1 MLDPRDAIGDLAQRF
16 PNSVFVSTCGFITR
30 DLLAVEDRPTNF
42 YLVGSMGMALPVALG
57 IVAARPELHVVVI
70 DGDGSFAMNLGA
82 SALVGEMSPRIVHAI
97 IDNARHESTGGQRTV
112 APADYAALAEGL
124 GYDRFVE
131 IEALPDTTAIDLHR
145 SVLLRYRCGD
155 RSAGAGPRLQ
165 LTPEQLV
172 RRFTA
177 AIEELPA

>member
-1 MLDPRDAIGDLAQRF
+1 MLDPRDAIADLTERF

-57 IVAARPELHVVVI
+57 IVATRPDLHVVAI

-82 SALVGEMSPRIVHAI
+82 SALVGELHPRIVHAV

-112 APADYAALAEGL
+112 APCDYAALAKGL
-124 GYDRFVE
+124 GYDTFIE
-131 IEALPDTTAIDLHR
+131 IDALPDSAAVGLDQ

-155 RSAGAGPRLQ
+155 RRAGAGPRLQ
-165 LTPEQLV
+165 LTPNQLV
-172 RRFTA
+172 SRFA
-177 AIEELPA
+177 SAIGAVQA